1 MPQHHKPSS
10 VCNRQTSWRLRIAT
24 VIFLASGVL
33 ALLITSL
40 LGNPQLMMATFMPM
54 ALMVAAMFFSSMLFS
69 VRDCFST
76 DVYDEPP
83 ASVDR
88 PE

>member
-1 MPQHHKPSS
+1 MA
-10 VCNRQTSWRLRIAT
+10 CWRNLKAFG
-24 VIFLASGVL
+24 VYVAAWAAIFLASGVL

-69 VRDCFST
+69 VRDCFAT
-76 DVYDEPP
+76 DVLDE
-83 ASVDR
+83 AA
-88 PE
+88 PEPLN

>member
-1 MPQHHKPSS
+1 M
-10 VCNRQTSWRLRIAT
+10 L
-24 VIFLASGVL
+24 SGVL
-33 ALLITSL
+33 ALLIASL
-40 LGNPQLMMATFMPM
+40 LGNPGLMTATFMPM

-83 ASVDR
+83 TSADR
-88 PE
+88 PN